1 MQEDKTKVY
10 SYRNNGPGFMDSLNL
25 ISQTMVVI
33 VLQDDKVH
41 TIVMLQWLT
50 LWRLH
55 VLKHI
60 VERSTHMCYLCHP
73 RKASARLFSL
83 HHVILLPFYPQ
94 IKDVW
99 LHVSVAR
106 RMCRLS
112 LGHPSST
119 YITLLYIKTLYNTSA
134 MIYKLY
140 FRISPIYLHLAL
152 SNTSWHG

>member
-1 MQEDKTKVY
+1 MMQEDKTGV
-10 SYRNNGPGFMDSLNL
+10 F
-25 ISQTMVVI
+25 
-33 VLQDDKVH
+33 
-41 TIVMLQWLT
+41 T
-50 LWRLH
+50 LWKQWTWVHGFTQSSLSIYGDDHVIDNKSTHNCHALMITLWWLH

-60 VERSTHMCYLCHP
+60 VERSTHMCYWCHP
-73 RKASARLFSL
+73 RKASAWLLSL

-99 LHVSVAR
+99 LHRYCHSTH
-106 RMCRLS
+106 MPLS

-134 MIYKLY
+134 MIYKLC

-152 SNTSWHG
+152 SNTS